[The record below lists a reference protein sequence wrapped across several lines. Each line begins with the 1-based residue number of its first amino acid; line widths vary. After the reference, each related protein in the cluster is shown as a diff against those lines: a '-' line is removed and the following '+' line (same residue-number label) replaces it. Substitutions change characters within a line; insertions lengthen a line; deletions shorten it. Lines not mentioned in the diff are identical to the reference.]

1 MDSLNKFF
9 GSKTRIIR
17 DGSGAY
23 VYRAAKSDLGTYH
36 NGKEIQQRKEV
47 FSLRPQFNPFS
58 R

>member
-1 MDSLNKFF
+1 MDSLSKFF

-23 VYRAAKSDLGTYH
+23 VYRADKSDLGQYRD
-36 NGKEIQQRKEV
+36 GKKILDRKEV
-47 FSLRPQFNPFS
+47 YSIRPQFDPFH

>member
-1 MDSLNKFF
+1 MDSLSKFF
-9 GSKTRIIR
+9 GTKTRVIR

-23 VYRAAKSDLGTYH
+23 VYRASKSDLGTFH

-47 FSLRPQFNPFS
+47 FSLHPQFNPSS